1 MRMCFLRSLGLP
13 GSILHRFA
21 ELAGAASGR
30 LASKGLAVALGSAV
44 LFAAPPGPS
53 LAGEAAAWKGLRSG
67 GHVALIRHALAPG
80 TGDPAAF
87 TLDDCS
93 TQRNLSDAGRA
104 QAARI
109 GARFRKEDIETARVF
124 SSQWCRCLETAKL
137 LALGPVEELPIL
149 NSFYERRENQTP
161 QTRALEDWLA
171 EQDLGEPVVLVT
183 HQVNITAL
191 TGVFPTSGEMVVI
204 RRTEDGG
211 IVVVGTI
218 ETD

>member
-1 MRMCFLRSLGLP
+1 MKMCFLRSLGLP

-21 ELAGAASGR
+21 ELAEAAQDWV
-30 LASKGLAVALGSAV
+30 ASKGTAVTLGAAV
-44 LFAAPPGPS
+44 LFGALADPS

-93 TQRNLSDAGRA
+93 TQRNLSDSGRG
-104 QAARI
+104 QATRI
-109 GARFRKEDIETARVF
+109 GERFRQEGIESARVF

-137 LALGPVEELPIL
+137 LGLGTVEELPIL

-161 QTRALEDWLA
+161 QTRALEGWLA
-171 EQDLGEPVVLVT
+171 KQDLSEPVVLIT

>member
-1 MRMCFLRSLGLP
+1 MKMLSLRSLRRP
-13 GSILHRFA
+13 GSMLGQLT
-21 ELAGAASGR
+21 ECTGLGATR
-30 LASKGLAVALGSAV
+30 LASRRIAAV
-44 LFAAPPGPS
+44 LACAILVSAIPGPS
-53 LAGEAAAWKGLRSG
+53 LAGEVAAWKGLRSG

-87 TLDDCS
+87 KLDDCS

-109 GARFRKEDIETARVF
+109 GARFRKEGMETARVL
-124 SSQWCRCLETAKL
+124 SSQWCRCLETAEL

-149 NSFYERRENQTP
+149 NSFYERRENEER
-161 QTRALEDWLA
+161 QTRGLETWLT
-171 EQDLGEPVVLVT
+171 EQDLDRPVLLVT

-191 TGVFPTSGEMVVI
+191 TGVFPTSGEMVVV

-211 IVVVGTI
+211 ISVVGTI